1 MQGVGPAGVRLRGVW
16 TGSGDLEV
24 TRRILAEACLREE
37 AMASQHLYPE
47 PGRWLEAEAALPA
60 DLQFSPG
67 LACHD

>member
-1 MQGVGPAGVRLRGVW
+1 MQGVGPAGPRLRGVR

-24 TRRILAEACLREE
+24 IRRILAEACVQEE
-37 AMASQHLYPE
+37 AMASQHVNPE

-60 DLQFSPG
+60 DLLFSPG